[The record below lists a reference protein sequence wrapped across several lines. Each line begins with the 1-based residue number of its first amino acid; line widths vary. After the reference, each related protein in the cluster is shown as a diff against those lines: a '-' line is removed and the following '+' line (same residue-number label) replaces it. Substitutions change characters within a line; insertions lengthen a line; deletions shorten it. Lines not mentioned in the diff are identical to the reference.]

1 MKIIGLIYAA
11 TVFILTTFI
20 LVVVPFSIE
29 GEMDFS
35 QTAIISLL
43 GFAGYLSVCLLIWA
57 VRADKLYKE
66 D

>member
-1 MKIIGLIYAA
+1 MKIFGILYA
-11 TVFILTTFI
+11 TVLFILTTFI
-20 LVVVPFSIE
+20 LVVVPSSIE
-29 GEMDFS
+29 GKMDFS